1 MNWFTKIIR
10 LRATTTVVSSKE
22 ITKIYRD
29 NIWKIYRVLRKI
41 LSNKGSQFTLQFMED
56 LNKILGTKQM
66 LSTVYH
72 FQTNGQTERINQK
85 VKVFL

>member
-10 LRATTTVVSSKE
+10 LKAITTVVSSKE

-29 NIWKIYRVLRKI
+29 NIWKIYGVLRKI
-41 LSNKGSQFTLQFMED
+41 LSNRGSQFTLQFIED

-66 LSTVYH
+66 LPIAYH
-72 FQTNGQTERINQK
+72 FQTDGQTERIN
-85 VKVFL
+85 